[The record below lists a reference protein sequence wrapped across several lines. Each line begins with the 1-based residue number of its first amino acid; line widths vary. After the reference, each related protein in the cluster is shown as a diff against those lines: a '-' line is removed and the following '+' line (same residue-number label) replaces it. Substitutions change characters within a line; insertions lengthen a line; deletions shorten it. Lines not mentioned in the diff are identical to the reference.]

1 MDENDNSAVDIELK
15 MKLKLA
21 EIEKRKE
28 AREENVLKVE
38 LESPTYGVSGPYSF
52 F

>member
-1 MDENDNSAVDIELK
+1 MRMDEVDESGNSVVDIELK

-28 AREENVLKVE
+28 AREENLQKVCLILK
-38 LESPTYGVSGPYSF
+38 LS
-52 F
+52 